1 MSREIKKKR
10 NNTKAERAELI
21 AEYNNIII
29 CKQNIKYIYIYIFL
43 KEEGMLRWLTIGKV
57 MSPKHIFCL
66 FLDIFHIR
74 LKMSCYSR
82 D

>member
-29 CKQNIKYIYIYIFL
+29 CKQTIKYIYIYIFL
-43 KEEGMLRWLTIGKV
+43 KEEEDAALVDDR
-57 MSPKHIFCL
+57 
-66 FLDIFHIR
+66 
-74 LKMSCYSR
+74 
-82 D
+82 